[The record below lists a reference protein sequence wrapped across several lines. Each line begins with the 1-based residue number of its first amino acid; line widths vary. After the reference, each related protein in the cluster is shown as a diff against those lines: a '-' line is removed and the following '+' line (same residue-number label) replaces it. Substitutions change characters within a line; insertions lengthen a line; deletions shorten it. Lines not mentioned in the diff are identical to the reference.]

1 MPGMKDTGRAIA
13 WLTTA
18 VVVSIIIGSVYVSFQ
33 QFGRKAANDAPAAT
47 AAAQVKL
54 LEADAVPSPR
64 LELTPESGIFV
75 IIYGPDDQPVS
86 GTATLNGSLP
96 VLPAG
101 VLQTARTTG
110 SDAVTWQ
117 PEPGLRM
124 AVVARPAEGKVI
136 VAGQSLTPYE
146 DRDQMVL
153 MFLTSGW
160 LASMVVLSAGYA
172 STELLTRRRRVRSA
186 KE

>member
-1 MPGMKDTGRAIA
+1 MIP
-13 WLTTA
+13 WLTAAA
-18 VVVSIIIGSVYVSFQ
+18 VASIIFGSVYVTFQ
-33 QFGRKAANDAPAAT
+33 QLGRRSANDAPAAT
-47 AAAQVKL
+47 AAAQVGSL
-54 LEADAVPSPR
+54 GAETVPSSR

-86 GTATLNGSLP
+86 GTATLHGSLP

-101 VLQTARTTG
+101 VLQTARTAG

-124 AVVARPAEGKVI
+124 AVVTRPAGGKVI

-146 DRDQMVL
+146 NRDQMVL
-153 MFLTSGW
+153 LFLASGW
-160 LASMVVLSAGYA
+160 LGSMLVLAAGYA
-172 STELLTRRRRVRSA
+172 STELLMRRRPPSL
-186 KE
+186 